1 MPEEPPGEKTEEPTP
16 KRRRE
21 AREEGKVAKSQELSA
36 ALTLLGSFLILYM
49 LFISMIDSITERMAD
64 VLTFERVPEIT
75 ANFGFNL
82 LMDNIIF
89 TARLVGPVMLAA
101 GFVGVLVN
109 FIQVGPIF
117 THQTLIPKFENLD
130 PISGMKNIFSL
141 KALVELVK
149 SLLKAIVVFFLAYV
163 NISNSLDDLT
173 TLSQQGVRPG
183 IAFLGSII
191 VRIAVGIII
200 FLIVLG
206 VLDYF
211 YQRWEYEKQL
221 KMTKYEIKEER
232 KEREGDPLIKQRRKE
247 RQKRL
252 SVNRMM
258 AAMEEADVVITN
270 PTHIA
275 VALEYDLESMEAPVV
290 VAKGEGYVAQRIKD
304 KAGELGIE
312 IVEEKSLARALNKA
326 VEIGDVI
333 PAELYQAVAEI
344 LAFVF
349 RKDNKY

>member
-1 MPEEPPGEKTEEPTP
+1 MPEEPPGEKTEDPTP

-21 AREEGKVAKSQELSA
+21 AREEGKVAKSQELSG
-36 ALTLLGSFLILYM
+36 ALTLLGSFLILY
-49 LFISMIDSITERMAD
+49 LFFINMIDSLTERMTN
-64 VLTFERVPEIT
+64 VFTFERIPEIS
-75 ANFGFNL
+75 ANYVNNL
-82 LMDNIIF
+82 LMENIIY
-89 TARLVGPVMLAA
+89 TARLVAPVMLAA

-109 FIQVGPIF
+109 FIQVGPLF

-141 KALVELVK
+141 KALVEMIK
-149 SLLKAIVVFFLAYV
+149 SLLKAVVVLTLAYIH
-163 NISNSLDDLT
+163 ISGSFGDLT
-173 TLSQQGVRPG
+173 TLSRQGVRPG
-183 IAFLGSII
+183 IACLGSII
-191 VRIAVGIII
+191 VRLAVGIII

-211 YQRWEYEKQL
+211 YQKWEYEKQL
-221 KMTKYEIKEER
+221 RMTKYEVKEER
-232 KEREGDPLIKQRRKE
+232 KEREGDPLIKQKRKE
-247 RQKRL
+247 KQRQM

-275 VALEYDLESMEAPVV
+275 VALEYDLETMEAPVV
-290 VAKGEGYVAQRIKD
+290 VAKGEGYVAERIKE
-304 KAGELGIE
+304 KARELGIE
-312 IVEEKSLARALNKA
+312 IVEEKPLARALNEM

-349 RKDNKY
+349 RKDDRY